1 MQVLLRI
8 GLVASLISAF
18 ASPALAK
25 RHEKSHRAA
34 SPSPHRRSEAEI
46 EAATRLQVFLDRA
59 NFSPGKIDGHY
70 NDFTL
75 KALTLYRQ
83 SRGAQD
89 NDTTRPQDQGTE
101 EAKSEG
107 GRAKGEEQ
115 TKRPRAAAAAKAE
128 TGPDLSGIDLAS
140 VNPVFIQYTV
150 TDADMKNIASV
161 PRGES
166 TAVAAAK
173 SKLPALPYRDV
184 GQEIAEKFHC
194 DQKFLSELN
203 PGKNGTT
210 LKPGDQLRVP
220 NVEPFDLEA
229 VKNLKPGSE
238 LTADAANEMPDEAE
252 AAPSETAPSPAS
264 DATSSVRI
272 KVDVKTNMLGV
283 FEGDKIVA
291 AYPVTVGSGQIPTPI
306 GEWKVRGVAK
316 FPTFRY
322 DEKML
327 KRGERGKNFYILKP
341 GPNNPVGV
349 IWIALNKRGIGIH
362 GTDEPDTIGKV
373 ASHGCI
379 RLANWDIVRLAGRV
393 KAGVPVEV
401 R

>member
-1 MQVLLRI
+1 MRILLRI
-8 GLVASLISAF
+8 GLVAGLISAL
-18 ASPALAK
+18 ALPAVAK
-25 RHEKSHRAA
+25 RHGKSHRVA
-34 SPSPHRRSEAEI
+34 SPSPHKPSEAEI

-75 KALTLYRQ
+75 KALAFYRQ
-83 SRGAQD
+83 SRGEPTPAPPKPA
-89 NDTTRPQDQGTE
+89 T
-101 EAKSEG
+101 A
-107 GRAKGEEQ
+107 
-115 TKRPRAAAAAKAE
+115 
-128 TGPDLSGIDLAS
+128 PDLNGIDVAS

-150 TDADMKNIASV
+150 TDADMKNIGPV

-166 TAVAAAK
+166 AAVAAAK
-173 SKLPALPYRDV
+173 AKLPTLPYRDV
-184 GQEIAEKFHC
+184 GQEMAEKFHC
-194 DQKFLSELN
+194 DEKFLGELN
-203 PGKNGTT
+203 PGKNGAA

-220 NVEPFDLEA
+220 NVEAFDLEA

-238 LTADAANEMPDEAE
+238 LTAELANEMPDEAE
-252 AAPSETAPSPAS
+252 TASPAVGV
-264 DATSSVRI
+264 TGSVWI
-272 KVDVKTNMLGV
+272 GVDVKTNMLGV

-291 AYPVTVGSGQIPTPI
+291 AYPVTVGSGQIPTPV
-306 GEWKVRGVAK
+306 GEWKVRGVVK

-327 KRGERGKNFYILKP
+327 KHGERGKNFYILKP

-362 GTDEPDTIGKV
+362 GTDEPDTIGKA

-393 KAGVPVEV
+393 KAGVPVSV
-401 R
+401 H

>member
-1 MQVLLRI
+1 MRILLRI
-8 GLVASLISAF
+8 GLVAGLISAM
-18 ASPALAK
+18 ASPAVAK
-25 RHEKSHRAA
+25 RHGKSHRAA
-34 SPSPHRRSEAEI
+34 SPSPHKPSEAEI

-59 NFSPGKIDGHY
+59 NFSPGRIDGHY
-70 NDFTL
+70 NDSTL

-83 SRGAQD
+83 SRGE
-89 NDTTRPQDQGTE
+89 PI
-101 EAKSEG
+101 SEG
-107 GRAKGEEQ
+107 GNQRAEGREEKGQ
-115 TKRPRAAAAAKAE
+115 TQQRAPPKPDPS
-128 TGPDLSGIDLAS
+128 PDLSGIDLAS
-140 VNPVFIQYTV
+140 VDPVFIQYTV
-150 TDADMKNIASV
+150 TDADMKNIGPV
-161 PRGES
+161 PRGE
-166 TAVAAAK
+166 TEAVAAAK
-173 SKLPALPYRDV
+173 AKLAALPYRDV

-194 DQKFLSELN
+194 EEKFLGELN

-220 NVEPFDLEA
+220 NVEPFDLEV
-229 VKNLKPGSE
+229 VKNLQPGSE
-238 LTADAANEMPDEAE
+238 LTADLANEMPDEAE
-252 AAPSETAPSPAS
+252 TSSPAGG
-264 DATSSVRI
+264 ATGSVRI

-283 FEGDKIVA
+283 FENDKIVA
-291 AYPVTVGSGQIPTPI
+291 AYPVTVGSGQLPTPI

-401 R
+401 K